1 MVARSV
7 EASSCFEMAE
17 MATPEV
23 VITPVMLC
31 DYLERLKTS
40 AFSIPRD
47 RNTIAT
53 RLVNEIQALAKTEH
67 GEAVSNF
74 CTELNSALVQIAES
88 IRRFQLESKGYGGS
102 FTSQMTK
109 FKTDMDEVCQLS
121 AD

>member
-23 VITPVMLC
+23 VITPVMFC

-40 AFSIPRD
+40 AFSIPSD

-74 CTELNSALVQIAES
+74 CTELNSALVQIAENKAS
-88 IRRFQLESKGYGGS
+88 CSKIS
-102 FTSQMTK
+102 TRKQRIWREFHK
-109 FKTDMDEVCQLS
+109 
-121 AD
+121 AR